1 MTSISGRVESRAPCR
16 AQGGKRLSAPL
27 GSLTLSSPIHSI
39 RSRVLGER
47 KALANSAPSATRF
60 APAVPHS
67 NCCTP
72 KGYRQIFS
80 EKNAAGEAKRYRRKG
95 LDGTS
100 KRILDFI
107 REGRVEGK
115 TLLEVGGGIGAV
127 EIELLKAGMARAVNV
142 ELTPTYEEAAT
153 KLVVEAGLSDRV
165 ERRVM
170 DFADAGSEVQTAD
183 VVVMNRVICC
193 YPDMPKL
200 AGAAADRARG
210 MLVMSF
216 PNRRWWTRLGLTL
229 ANFGFRVIRLQ
240 FRVFPHPPALI
251 LAAVEQRGFK
261 TRLNQPGLLWQ
272 VVALERIG

>member
-1 MTSISGRVESRAPCR
+1 
-16 AQGGKRLSAPL
+16 LSD
-27 GSLTLSSPIHSI
+27 
-39 RSRVLGER
+39 
-47 KALANSAPSATRF
+47 
-60 APAVPHS
+60 
-67 NCCTP
+67 CCTP

-100 KRILDFI
+100 RQILDFI
-107 REGRVEGK
+107 RERDVEGK
-115 TLLEVGGGIGAV
+115 TLLEVGGGIGAI

-142 ELTPTYEEAAT
+142 ELTPTYETAAGE
-153 KLVVEAGLSDRV
+153 LIVESGLSDRV

-170 DFADAGSEVQTAD
+170 DFAEAGNEVEPAD

-216 PNRRWWTRLGLTL
+216 PNHRWWTRVGLTL
-229 ANFGFRVIRLQ
+229 VNFGMRVVRMQ
-240 FRVFPHPPALI
+240 FRVFMHPPDLI
-251 LAAVEQRGFK
+251 VAAVEHHGLTARVNRRG
-261 TRLNQPGLLWQ
+261 PLWQ
-272 VVALERIG
+272 VVAFERIV